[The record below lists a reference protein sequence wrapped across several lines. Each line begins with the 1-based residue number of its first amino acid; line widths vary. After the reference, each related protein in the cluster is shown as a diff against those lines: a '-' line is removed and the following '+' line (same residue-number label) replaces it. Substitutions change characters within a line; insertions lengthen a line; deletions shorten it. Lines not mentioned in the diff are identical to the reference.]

1 MEKNIVIKNFI
12 KSLNKEKIK
21 DYLYPAIFFIIFS
34 IFIVFA
40 IKPSLTTVFELLKE
54 EETLLEKN
62 KQYERGID
70 FVSSNL
76 YILESL
82 RDKLYLLDSSIPNTP
97 LVNKILEDIY
107 KIGNDSNLTINRVN
121 LIDKVEYPT
130 QKILKIKTIGIE
142 VESVG
147 EFENLISLIEKM
159 NAQRRMQTIKSIEVS
174 NKNKTSTESSKLN
187 IKIRF
192 ESYYL

>member
-147 EFENLISLIEKM
+147 EFEDLVSLIEKM

-174 NKNKTSTESSKLN
+174 NKDKTSTESSKLN

>member
-1 MEKNIVIKNFI
+1 MDKNTVIKNFI

-147 EFENLISLIEKM
+147 EFEDLVSLIEKM

-174 NKNKTSTESSKLN
+174 NKDKTSTESSKLN

>member
-107 KIGNDSNLTINRVN
+107 NIGNDSNLTINRVN

-147 EFENLISLIEKM
+147 EFEDLVSLIEKM

-174 NKNKTSTESSKLN
+174 NKDKTSTESSKLN